1 MILHLAAS
9 LLLTQTVALDPE
21 GVYID
26 PDGVLRTREVE
37 TGKRLRDLRDAAKKE
52 APGAELAYV
61 SLPRLFAEARRKVD
75 AGEAIPDEMRYLK
88 GMVKIQYVFVFPDEH
103 DIVIAGPAEPVA
115 ADFPDRPVGKWTGRP
130 MLQLDDLVVAL
141 RTCGPAKTGEAFGCT
156 IMLTKEITDRMQ
168 EAIKENTEAIKT
180 EPKKRREICERIG
193 AAGGLQPVDFYGIAP
208 ETRFAFVCL
217 EADYLL
223 KRHAVGLDKSPVAA
237 AKSQL
242 DLMDGPE
249 TQIHRYWFESYYE
262 PLRVSEDGL
271 AYELRGQSLQVKTRK
286 SFKEEGDDEPSE
298 VAKKYGE
305 STTKHLPELSK
316 HYLAWADLANV
327 SDLGVLA
334 ALIGRDALHER
345 VAWDLA
351 WVLDAYPV
359 AKVVVPENAQTL
371 VNFRT
376 TKTHVLLTCG
386 GVKLVPGE
394 YVEKRE
400 TGAVE
405 AEAHRPA
412 EYWGTVRSR

>member
-9 LLLTQTVALDPE
+9 LLLTQAAALDPE

-52 APGAELAYV
+52 KPGAELAFV
-61 SLPRLFAEARRKVD
+61 SLPRLFAEAKRKID
-75 AGEAIPDEMRYLK
+75 AGESIPDEMRTLK
-88 GMVKIQYVFVFPDEH
+88 GMVKLQYVFVFPD
-103 DIVIAGPAEPVA
+103 DGDLVIAGPAEPLA
-115 ADFPDRPVGKWTGRP
+115 ADFPDRPVGRWSGRP
-130 MLQLDDLVVAL
+130 MLQLDDLVTAL

-156 IMLTKEITDRMQ
+156 IMLTPEITERMQ
-168 EAIKENTEAIKT
+168 AAIEENTEAIKS

-193 AAGGLQPVDFYGIAP
+193 EAGGLQPVAFYGIAP
-208 ETRFAFVCL
+208 ETRFAYVCL

-223 KRHAVGLDKSPVAA
+223 KRHATGLDKSPVAA

-242 DLMDGPE
+242 DLMTGPQ

-271 AYELRGQSLQVKTRK
+271 AFELRGQSLQVKTRK
-286 SFKEEGDDEPSE
+286 SFKEEGEDEPDG
-298 VAKKYGE
+298 VAQKYGE
-305 STTKHLPELSK
+305 STTKHLPKLSE

-334 ALIGRDALHER
+334 ALIGRDALHEK
-345 VAWDLA
+345 VGWDLR

-359 AKVVVPENAQTL
+359 AKVAVPENAQTL

-376 TKTHVLLTCG
+376 TQTHVLLTCG

-405 AEAHRPA
+405 IEAHRPNG
-412 EYWGTVRSR
+412 YWGTTRSK